1 VPERKGQPPSAGGE
15 AGLPEATAALA
26 FPAEFPIKVLGRRS
40 RGFAQSVLEIVRAHA
55 PDFEPRTMQMRASRQ
70 GTWLSLTVV
79 VNATSRE
86 QLDAL
91 YRDLCDHPDV
101 VMVL

>member
-1 VPERKGQPPSAGGE
+1 MPERKGQPPSAGGGP
-15 AGLPEATAALA
+15 GLSEATVGLA
-26 FPAEFPIKVLGRRS
+26 FPTEFPIKVLGRRS
-40 RGFAQSVLEIVRAHA
+40 RGFAQSVLDIVRAHA
-55 PDFEPRTMQMRASRQ
+55 PDFEPQTMRLRASRQ